1 MPLSYEA
8 LPTEIAR
15 HYQHGGADANGQSPE
30 RALSDGAGVPCRHC
44 MKIVPAGQEYLILSH
59 RPFPAP
65 QPYAE
70 QGPIFLC
77 AQECERGDT
86 AAFPAFLLSDSYI
99 LRGYSD
105 TDRIVYGTGAVIA
118 TTDIPDA
125 AETLLARQDV
135 AYLHVRSAQNN
146 CYHLRIEKAG

>member
-1 MPLSYEA
+1 
-8 LPTEIAR
+8 
-15 HYQHGGADANGQSPE
+15 ADLTAVQADVSHDV
-30 RALSDGAGVPCRHC
+30 RLDHMAFKVTTDGD
-44 MKIVPAGQEYLILSH
+44 S
-59 RPFPAP
+59 
-65 QPYAE
+65 
-70 QGPIFLC
+70 
-77 AQECERGDT
+77 

-105 TDRIVYGTGAVIA
+105 TDRIVYGTGAVTA